1 MAIESSAGLT
11 RPSYKAAATDLAVC
25 CGLFLAALLP
35 MSRNFG
41 ACLVDAS
48 LWDFAAGLLDHVLE
62 RHPDHHLAINAFG
75 IQWPLALSRY
85 HGPWAVYPLMA
96 LIPYFG
102 RKAILAYNILFCCL
116 TIAGTYA
123 LSIQLY
129 GSRLAAFLGA
139 LLLSTSPAFVTLG
152 GLTGLGAGIA
162 TAAACLFATAFLLRY
177 ADSPK
182 PLFAVGAAA
191 CLGFALGSFA
201 WAIAWVLGLVVCGFL
216 SVPIIRRFAASRP
229 GETIRLALYGAG
241 VLAAFMAPL
250 ALYNLRTG
258 GASLHFVGNHAS
270 LILNGGLPVN
280 SYQSGFR
287 WNLTRRLFQFA
298 KLASGHYTD
307 YSLGVPPAGSQSV
320 LAIYALI
327 GAAVI
332 TAALYFLY
340 AGLPKRRLWPW
351 IIGVVYLGLSPLSPS
366 ALSAHHLLPLLPLLC
381 VAVGSLVLLGRRR
394 PAVAGLAA
402 LVAIGALAELA
413 GMKSAAAQAA
423 GDNAPYASTRAVRE
437 LSAFL
442 RARKSS
448 PAVSAVPYLSYE
460 LLHESAGRLL
470 VPDFPGDTW
479 AHPGRREAFAGQ
491 VVPRQGGL
499 VVFGGLLSGY
509 IRAPLSAALAAKGL
523 GLLPVASLPSNSPT
537 GGFEVDRVIAVNP
550 H

>member
-250 ALYNLRTG
+250 A
-258 GASLHFVGNHAS
+258 
-270 LILNGGLPVN
+270 PM
-280 SYQSGFR
+280 
-287 WNLTRRLFQFA
+287 
-298 KLASGHYTD
+298 
-307 YSLGVPPAGSQSV
+307 
-320 LAIYALI
+320 
-327 GAAVI
+327 
-332 TAALYFLY
+332 
-340 AGLPKRRLWPW
+340 
-351 IIGVVYLGLSPLSPS
+351 S
-366 ALSAHHLLPLLPLLC
+366 A
-381 VAVGSLVLLGRRR
+381 
-394 PAVAGLAA
+394 
-402 LVAIGALAELA
+402 
-413 GMKSAAAQAA
+413 
-423 GDNAPYASTRAVRE
+423 
-437 LSAFL
+437 
-442 RARKSS
+442 
-448 PAVSAVPYLSYE
+448 
-460 LLHESAGRLL
+460 
-470 VPDFPGDTW
+470 
-479 AHPGRREAFAGQ
+479 
-491 VVPRQGGL
+491 
-499 VVFGGLLSGY
+499 
-509 IRAPLSAALAAKGL
+509 
-523 GLLPVASLPSNSPT
+523 
-537 GGFEVDRVIAVNP
+537 
-550 H
+550 